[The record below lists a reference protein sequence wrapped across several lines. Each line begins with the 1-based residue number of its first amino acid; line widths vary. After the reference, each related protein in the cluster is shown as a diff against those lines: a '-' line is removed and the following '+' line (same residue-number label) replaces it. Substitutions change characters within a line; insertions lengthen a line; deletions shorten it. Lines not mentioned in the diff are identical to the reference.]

1 MSPKK
6 SFLSDEE
13 MEKIRHAVAQ
23 AEEGTF
29 GEIATMVVEESD
41 SYREALLLGVLFISG
56 FVALLVSITIQ
67 HVTIWSYIPLVL
79 VLMLPCYQILKIFP
93 RLKIFFVE
101 RKRLNEAVRDRAVK
115 AFYEKGL
122 YRTKQETGVLIFISL
137 LEHKVWILGDRV
149 INEKIRPESWQSLA
163 AELAIGIRQGK
174 ACESLCAI
182 IQSCGEELAKHFP
195 RAPGAEI
202 NELSDE
208 III

>member
-6 SFLSDEE
+6 NFLSDEE

-79 VLMLPCYQILKIFP
+79 VLMLPCYQILKVFP

-115 AFYEKGL
+115 AFMRRGFIAPSRKRESSFSFPCWSTRFGSWV
-122 YRTKQETGVLIFISL
+122 TVVLTRKS
-137 LEHKVWILGDRV
+137 DP
-149 INEKIRPESWQSLA
+149 NP
-163 AELAIGIRQGK
+163 GK
-174 ACESLCAI
+174 AWRHSWP
-182 IQSCGEELAKHFP
+182 LASGKERRVNPFV
-195 RAPGAEI
+195 R
-202 NELSDE
+202 
-208 III
+208 